1 MKFFKINPIIKVLI
15 ILIFIW
21 ISGSLIISLV
31 ESENP
36 QGFNNV
42 GNSLWWTIVTM
53 TTVGY
58 GDMAPQTFT
67 GRIFAIIIM
76 LSGISFIAIVT
87 GTISSI
93 FTSKRIMEGRG
104 LEKIKLNN
112 HIILCG
118 WNKNAINIIN
128 RLIDN
133 NLNIVLINEESE
145 NEMNNV
151 LSKFQQ
157 IKYVRGDYALESVL
171 NDASIEQANHVIIL
185 CDNDR
190 YNDDK
195 TIISTLTMKGV
206 NSNIKIIADL
216 FDKNKISYLKRANV
230 DTIILKDEF
239 ESNMINSQILH
250 PGIPETINTLIGTDK
265 KNALQTKE
273 IPEEFINKKFSDLK
287 SYFYETDR
295 LLCIGICN
303 EKENLGFSDFL
314 SSDNS
319 GLDAFI
325 EKKLEKTGHS
335 LEKEN
340 STHVKL
346 NPENDYI
353 IKKNENAIVI
363 S

>member
-53 TTVGY
+53 TPVGY
-58 GDMAPQTFT
+58 GDMAPQTFA

-151 LSKFQQ
+151 LSKS
-157 IKYVRGDYALESVL
+157 L
-171 NDASIEQANHVIIL
+171 
-185 CDNDR
+185 
-190 YNDDK
+190 
-195 TIISTLTMKGV
+195 IS
-206 NSNIKIIADL
+206 SNFK
-216 FDKNKISYLKRANV
+216 
-230 DTIILKDEF
+230 
-239 ESNMINSQILH
+239 
-250 PGIPETINTLIGTDK
+250 
-265 KNALQTKE
+265 
-273 IPEEFINKKFSDLK
+273 
-287 SYFYETDR
+287 
-295 LLCIGICN
+295 
-303 EKENLGFSDFL
+303 
-314 SSDNS
+314 
-319 GLDAFI
+319 
-325 EKKLEKTGHS
+325 
-335 LEKEN
+335 
-340 STHVKL
+340 
-346 NPENDYI
+346 
-353 IKKNENAIVI
+353 
-363 S
+363 